1 MKEEQDYKMKFI
13 LQYNVEAKKIF
24 LSQVKLL
31 KIMRL
36 ILERIQVGK
45 ETVSRATFRLVK
57 EFESDDNKEDIFRR
71 RMSLRTYFKNLEMQ
85 F

>member
-57 EFESDDNKEDIFRR
+57 EFEAEDSKEDIFRR